1 MDQAARRVEFLRSKL
16 EELAGRRRRLTVML
30 SDGSLSVKARALSAK
45 RLDWVIKDIGKHTA
59 VLAELEDSVKQ

>member
-1 MDQAARRVEFLRSKL
+1 MDQAARRVEYLRSKL

-30 SDGSLSVKARALSAK
+30 SDGSLSGKARALWAK